1 MYVSRRRDGWLEVNL
16 IQVGQGYWIRF
27 TSHQTWRKETRQPP
41 IDRQRHLKDDA
52 RYRPQQ
58 TMTRHQ

>member
-1 MYVSRRRDGWLEVNL
+1 LEINL

-52 RYRPQQ
+52 RYRPRQ
-58 TMTRHQ
+58 TVTRHQ